1 MREEHK
7 MIKRIGEGEEVE
19 GEEGKGKEDMEF
31 EEIDR
36 AIRKKGKVAEEDI
49 ELIYWRSNGTRKSV
63 SKK

>member
-1 MREEHK
+1 

-31 EEIDR
+31 EEMDR
-36 AIRKKGKVAEEDI
+36 AIRKKEKVAEEDI
-49 ELIYWRSNGTRKSV
+49 ELIYWRGNGTRKSV